1 MRKALLIAVAS
12 GGIVAIA
19 APALAGEVN
28 GSTKNPKHYYA
39 QGESLCIFSGLNDN
53 PDSTNP
59 ANPGGRTQNYG
70 QENKLGLLDPS
81 DAEQR
86 DGFAFPGNGCNP
98 VWVEENLGGGGE

>member
-1 MRKALLIAVAS
+1 MRKLSMVLAACGIA
-12 GGIVAIA
+12 AIA

-28 GSTKNPKHYYA
+28 GSTTNPKHYYA
-39 QGESLCIFSGLNDN
+39 QGQSLCIFSGLNDN

-70 QENKLGLLDPS
+70 QENRLGLLDPS
-81 DAEQR
+81 DPDQR

-98 VWVEENLGGGGE
+98 VWVDENLGGGGE